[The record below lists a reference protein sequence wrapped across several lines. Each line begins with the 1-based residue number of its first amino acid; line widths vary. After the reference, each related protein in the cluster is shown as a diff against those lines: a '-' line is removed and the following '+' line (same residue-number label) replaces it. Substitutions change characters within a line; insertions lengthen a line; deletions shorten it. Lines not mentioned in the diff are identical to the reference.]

1 MKRRSSP
8 ETHRPKK
15 KKVLESKEQTKLL
28 VKDVTTWGARNVSRY
43 LALACQ
49 KKFKKKKN
57 FEKGAYI
64 DIIIKY

>member
-1 MKRRSSP
+1 MDHWREGAVQRL
-8 ETHRPKK
+8 TDPKK

-57 FEKGAYI
+57 LRKGLTLI
-64 DIIIKY
+64 L